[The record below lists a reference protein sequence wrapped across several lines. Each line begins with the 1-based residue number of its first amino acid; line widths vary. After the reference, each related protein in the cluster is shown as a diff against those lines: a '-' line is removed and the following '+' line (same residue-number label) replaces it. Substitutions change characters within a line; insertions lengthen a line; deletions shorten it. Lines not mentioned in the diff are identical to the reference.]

1 MVEEKIVSGNQEIA
15 DNFNSFFGNIVPNL
29 NIKPINSC
37 ENIDLLDESIES
49 SISKYKNHPSILKIF
64 DARKN
69 TQVFNFNQVEE
80 TEIGKEIKLLD
91 ARKASTSTDTPVPII
106 KDNQEIFE
114 KFLTCNFN
122 NMIEKSIFPTQLKL
136 AEVKPIFK
144 KGSKLDMT
152 NYRPVSILP
161 TISKIYE
168 RCMYRQISSYFE
180 HNLSKYQC
188 GFRKGFST
196 QHALIVM
203 IEKWRQSLDKKKV
216 CGALLTDLSKAFDC
230 LPHDLLIAKLHAYG
244 FGKPSLA
251 LVHSY
256 LSGRKQRVKIENTFS
271 TWFEISYGV
280 PQGSISGRLLFNIY
294 ICDIFMFTGNLDM
307 MSYADDNTPFVIA
320 KEMNIVIID

>member
-1 MVEEKIVSGNQEIA
+1 MKNSG
-15 DNFNSFFGNIVPNL
+15 S
-29 NIKPINSC
+29 SC
-37 ENIDLLDESIES
+37 ENIDLLDEPIENSIR
-49 SISKYKNHPSILKIF
+49 KYKNHPSIIKIF

-161 TISKIYE
+161 TISYKKYMSVVCIDKYLHILNTIY
-168 RCMYRQISSYFE
+168 
-180 HNLSKYQC
+180 
-188 GFRKGFST
+188 
-196 QHALIVM
+196 
-203 IEKWRQSLDKKKV
+203 QSINVD
-216 CGALLTDLSKAFDC
+216 S
-230 LPHDLLIAKLHAYG
+230 
-244 FGKPSLA
+244 GKA
-251 LVHSY
+251 LVH
-256 LSGRKQRVKIENTFS
+256 
-271 TWFEISYGV
+271 
-280 PQGSISGRLLFNIY
+280 NI
-294 ICDIFMFTGNLDM
+294 L
-307 MSYADDNTPFVIA
+307 
-320 KEMNIVIID
+320 